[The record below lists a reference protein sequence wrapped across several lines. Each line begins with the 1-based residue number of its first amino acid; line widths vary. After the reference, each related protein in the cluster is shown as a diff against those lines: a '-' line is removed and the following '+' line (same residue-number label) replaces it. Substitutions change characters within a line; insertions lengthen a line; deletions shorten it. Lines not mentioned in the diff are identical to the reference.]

1 VRPAVVVAVAAVIV
15 PGVSVATVSL
25 GIVPVRTVFV
35 LAVVAGHTGAAVGV
49 GARARDTVAAGGRR
63 PFPGSLFA
71 VHYIRGI
78 RRGAPRP
85 QPGDRAMTIFSAA
98 ILLFFVMDP
107 VGNIPL
113 FLAALGPV
121 DPARRSRVVGRE
133 LFIAYALLVGFLL
146 AGRPLLATL
155 HISEPALTM
164 AGGIVLFLIA
174 IRMTFPAAH
183 GPLGERC
190 EGEPFVVP
198 LAVPY
203 VAGPS
208 ALATVL
214 LLTSREP
221 ERLGEWFAAVTLAW
235 LASAAILLVSQP
247 LARLLGEK
255 GITAIERLMGMVLVA
270 SAVQMVLDGF
280 KKALA
285 G

>member
-1 VRPAVVVAVAAVIV
+1 
-15 PGVSVATVSL
+15 
-25 GIVPVRTVFV
+25 
-35 LAVVAGHTGAAVGV
+35 
-49 GARARDTVAAGGRR
+49 
-63 PFPGSLFA
+63 
-71 VHYIRGI
+71 
-78 RRGAPRP
+78 
-85 QPGDRAMTIFSAA
+85 MTIFSAA

-107 VGNIPL
+107 IGNIPL

-121 DPARRSRVVGRE
+121 DPARRARVVGRE
-133 LFIAYALLVGFLL
+133 LFIAYALLIGFLF

-155 HISEPALTM
+155 HISEPALTV

-183 GPLGERC
+183 GPLGERV

-221 ERLGEWFAAVTLAW
+221 GRQLDWLLAITLAW
-235 LASAAILLVSQP
+235 AASAAILLAG
-247 LARLLGEK
+247 ARLASALGDK
-255 GITAIERLMGMVLVA
+255 GITAIERLMGMGLVA
-270 SAVQMVLDGF
+270 AAVQMFLDGIQ
-280 KKALA
+280 AWQA
-285 G
+285 APRP